1 MVERSQAPT
10 GPRGGQ
16 GEIVFRAA
24 TLEDAPAL
32 SVLGIAAFVHKFAD
46 LYRPHDLLAF
56 LLEAY
61 APPAIAR
68 ELADPSRLWR
78 VAEQDGTL
86 LGWCKLALTTGF
98 PDHARG
104 SRVMELKQ
112 LYLAPNATGGRIGGA
127 LMDWAMGEFA
137 ARAADEV
144 HISVWS
150 GNERA
155 QRFYARHGFAKLA
168 DVTFRVGSQLD
179 AEYLF
184 ARML

>member
-1 MVERSQAPT
+1 MAERGDNPAAPT
-10 GPRGGQ
+10 APAD
-16 GEIVFRAA
+16 IVFRAA
-24 TLEDAPAL
+24 TPDDAAEL

-46 LYRPHDLLAF
+46 LYRPQDLMPF

-68 ELADPSRLWR
+68 ELANPLRLFR
-78 VAEQDGTL
+78 VVEQGGTL
-86 LGWCKLALTTGF
+86 IGWCKIALDSGF
-98 PDHARG
+98 PDHVRG
-104 SRVMELKQ
+104 RRVMELKQ
-112 LYLAPNATGGRIGGA
+112 LYLAPNATGGGIGRA

-137 ARAADEV
+137 TRGADEV

-150 GNERA
+150 GNEGA
-155 QRFYARHGFAKLA
+155 QRFYARYGFAKLA

-179 AEYLF
+179 EEFLF